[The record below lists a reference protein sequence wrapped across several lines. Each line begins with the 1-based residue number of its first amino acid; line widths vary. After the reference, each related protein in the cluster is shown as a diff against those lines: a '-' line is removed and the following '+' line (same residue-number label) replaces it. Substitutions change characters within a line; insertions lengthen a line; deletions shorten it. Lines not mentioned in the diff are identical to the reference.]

1 MFKAVS
7 SSLDLTSLE
16 PRVLEYSRKV
26 LMLGFVIVMAW
37 SIARTGRGRMLSF
50 LQELPEFL
58 GGLAVKDLGFVTAV
72 AQVGS

>member
-7 SSLDLTSLE
+7 LSLDLTSLE

-37 SIARTGRGRMLSF
+37 SIARTGCGRMLSS